1 MENDKMGRFLRHSVD
16 PSASFHFA
24 FSVTEHNMKLYHSL
38 SRLFTVTNT
47 IIYLLTN
54 VADTH

>member
-1 MENDKMGRFLRHSVD
+1 MGRFLRHSVD